1 MFGKFSPILD
11 ILFYSHNATSVNLQY
26 NRTSLIAQLVQNYS
40 EKYSASTENFVIK
53 STIIF
58 GAK

>member
-1 MFGKFSPILD
+1 M
-11 ILFYSHNATSVNLQY
+11 
-26 NRTSLIAQLVQNYS
+26 AQLVQNYS